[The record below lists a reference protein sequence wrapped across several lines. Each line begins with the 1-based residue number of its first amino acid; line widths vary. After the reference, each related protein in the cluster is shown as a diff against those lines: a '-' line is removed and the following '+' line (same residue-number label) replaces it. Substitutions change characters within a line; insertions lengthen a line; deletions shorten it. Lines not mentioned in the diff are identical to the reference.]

1 MTELKKTLKQ
11 GTPGAAALPVIT
23 PKGTPGSPPASS
35 VVPSAPVSSSP
46 ISPVIAVG
54 QRAPVAGVVAIASD
68 PRARAASQVPPMPA
82 ERRPVAGA
90 APEAQG
96 RAPIGSAAGGSEPPP
111 YSEESDLP
119 PDPTRDELGRTR
131 PPPGHRTPS
140 ATRQAPDFG
149 PPMQENAPGWML
161 RARRMSL
168 ALEEAIGAGR
178 PSPTIEACIERA
190 WAAWELDGSADK
202 QIARVARL
210 VEKAHSAIRETA
222 ADQVDRAYVE
232 IAQVIWAGLPRN
244 VKTRQEFAQI
254 VIIVRELRTEADAW
268 AAVVDA
274 TAKILGWAQAARAH
288 SAHAVRVAILSEK
301 A

>member
-1 MTELKKTLKQ
+1 MSELKKTLKQ
-11 GTPGAAALPVIT
+11 GTPGDAAQPVIT
-23 PKGTPGSPPASS
+23 PKGPAYPPASA

-46 ISPVIAVG
+46 ISPVVAVHG
-54 QRAPVAGVVAIASD
+54 PPRGVVPIAAD
-68 PRARAASQVPPMPA
+68 PRARAASHLPPLPA
-82 ERRPVAGA
+82 ERTPTGGA
-90 APEAQG
+90 TPEAKG
-96 RAPIGSAAGGSEPPP
+96 RSPMSSEAGSEPPP
-111 YSEESDLP
+111 YSDESDLP
-119 PDPTRDELGRTR
+119 PDSTHDELGRTR

-149 PPMQENAPGWML
+149 PQMPENAPGWML

-168 ALEEAIGAGR
+168 ALEEAIRAEQ

-210 VEKAHSAIRETA
+210 VEKAHGAIRETP
-222 ADQVDRAYVE
+222 ADKVDRAYVE
-232 IAQVIWAGLPRN
+232 IAQVIWAGLPRA
-244 VKTRQEFAQI
+244 VKTRQEFAQ
-254 VIIVRELRTEADAW
+254 VVLIVRELRTEADPW

-274 TAKILGWAQAARAH
+274 TARILGWAQAARAH

-301 A
+301 V

>member
-1 MTELKKTLKQ
+1 M
-11 GTPGAAALPVIT
+11 
-23 PKGTPGSPPASS
+23 S
-35 VVPSAPVSSSP
+35 
-46 ISPVIAVG
+46 
-54 QRAPVAGVVAIASD
+54 
-68 PRARAASQVPPMPA
+68 
-82 ERRPVAGA
+82 
-90 APEAQG
+90 
-96 RAPIGSAAGGSEPPP
+96 
-111 YSEESDLP
+111 YLP
-119 PDPTRDELGRTR
+119 PEPTKDELGRTR

-149 PPMQENAPGWML
+149 PPLPEGAPGWML

-168 ALEEAIGAGR
+168 ALEEAVRAGN
-178 PSPTIEACIERA
+178 PNPTLEASIERA

-210 VEKAHSAIRETA
+210 VEKAHTAIRETKP
-222 ADQVDRAYVE
+222 DKVDRAYVE

-244 VKTRQEFAQI
+244 VKSRQEFAQI
-254 VIIVRELRTEADAW
+254 IMIVRDLRTEADPW